1 MSNRSP
7 PASSTGSPHRTR
19 NGCGISRAATLLP
32 LRGAGE
38 ELLGVVALGEKRSEL
53 PYQRRRPNVCLAAVG
68 SACGLALDRVLA
80 SARDASDEES
90 RGTEPPARECVE
102 CGLVL
107 AADADACVCGGLLQR
122 AAAPHT
128 LTDRLQFLQRV
139 GAGGM
144 GVVYRAVDL
153 RLQQPRAVKTLPHVD
168 PVLASRLRR
177 EARAMATVSHRNLAL
192 LYGLE
197 FWRGAPMLVMEFLDG
212 GTLAEQLQRRSLTL
226 QETIDLG
233 AHIADALV
241 VLHAAG
247 ILHRDIK
254 PSNIGYTAD
263 GTPRLLDFGLARL
276 VPKGPVESPQIHGA
290 GGSTWSL
297 NLSTEVGGVRGTPAY
312 LSPQVLTGSPPSV
325 GDDLWS
331 LAVTLLEAVTGAN
344 PFRAANVAATVA
356 RVLSEARRIADSTQL
371 LPSSMQAFFAEALG
385 SPEERPA
392 TASEFASRL
401 RSCSPKESP
410 DGQVTA

>member
-1 MSNRSP
+1 M
-7 PASSTGSPHRTR
+7 ASELRCRYSAALRSTGD
-19 NGCGISRAATLLP
+19 
-32 LRGAGE
+32 

-53 PYQRRRPNVCLAAVG
+53 SYSEEDQTLLAAVG

-80 SARDASDEES
+80 SARDAGVDDG
-90 RGTEPPARECVE
+90 RNADPVARECIE

-107 AADADACVCGGLLQR
+107 AADATACVCGGLLQR

-128 LTDRLQFLQRV
+128 LADRLQFLQRI

-144 GVVYRAVDL
+144 GIVYRALDL

-197 FWRGAPMLVMEFLDG
+197 FWRGSPMLVMEFLEG
-212 GTLAEQLQRRSLTL
+212 GTLAEQLNRRSLTVE
-226 QETIDLG
+226 ETIELG
-233 AHIADALV
+233 IHLADALG
-241 VLHAAG
+241 VLHTAG
-247 ILHRDIK
+247 ILHRDVK
-254 PSNIGYTAD
+254 PSNIGFTAD

-276 VPKGPVESPQIHGA
+276 IPKSPMEAAPSSAVGE
-290 GGSTWSL
+290 STWSI

-312 LSPQVLTGSPPSV
+312 LSPQVLAGSPPSAA
-325 GDDLWS
+325 DDLWS
-331 LAVTLLEAVTGAN
+331 LAVTLLEAASGAN

-356 RVLSEARRIADSTQL
+356 RVLNETPRVIDATHA
-371 LPSSMQAFFAEALG
+371 LPSSMQAFFADVLG
-385 SPEERPA
+385 SPDRRPESA
-392 TASEFASRL
+392 QSFVYRL
-401 RSCSPKESP
+401 RRCSPKESP
-410 DGQVTA
+410 NGQVTA

>member
-1 MSNRSP
+1 MLAVAGTVRQATSIDELRETLTRSLQSAFHPTTMLTALAGSDDQLHALDAELSPLSRGSALAQLVAGSNAPFDVESQAAGIVQRLAAPDQEWLRMS
-7 PASSTGSPHRTR
+7 
-19 NGCGISRAATLLP
+19 CAAVLLP
-32 LRGAGE
+32 LRGTGDE
-38 ELLGVVALGEKRSEL
+38 MLGVVALGEKLSEL
-53 PYQRRRPNVCLAAVG
+53 PYSDEDQTLLAAVG

-80 SARDASDEES
+80 SARDANLEEGRS
-90 RGTEPPARECVE
+90 ANPPARECVE

-107 AADADACVCGGLLQR
+107 AADASACVCGGLLQR

-128 LTDRLQFLQRV
+128 LADRLQFLQRV

-212 GTLAEQLQRRSLTL
+212 GTLAEHLQRRSLSL
-226 QETIDLG
+226 RETIDLG
-233 AHIADALV
+233 THLADALG
-241 VLHAAG
+241 VLHGAG

-276 VPKGPVESPQIHGA
+276 LPRGPTENPQA
-290 GGSTWSL
+290 GSGGRFDVVDQSL
-297 NLSTEVGGVRGTPAY
+297 HRSRRGTRHAGLPLA
-312 LSPQVLTGSPPSV
+312 SGS
-325 GDDLWS
+325 
-331 LAVTLLEAVTGAN
+331 
-344 PFRAANVAATVA
+344 
-356 RVLSEARRIADSTQL
+356 
-371 LPSSMQAFFAEALG
+371 
-385 SPEERPA
+385 
-392 TASEFASRL
+392 
-401 RSCSPKESP
+401 
-410 DGQVTA
+410 DGQPAIAER

>member
-1 MSNRSP
+1 
-7 PASSTGSPHRTR
+7 
-19 NGCGISRAATLLP
+19 
-32 LRGAGE
+32 
-38 ELLGVVALGEKRSEL
+38 
-53 PYQRRRPNVCLAAVG
+53 LAA
-68 SACGLALDRVLA
+68 
-80 SARDASDEES
+80 
-90 RGTEPPARECVE
+90 
-102 CGLVL
+102 
-107 AADADACVCGGLLQR
+107 
-122 AAAPHT
+122 
-128 LTDRLQFLQRV
+128 
-139 GAGGM
+139 
-144 GVVYRAVDL
+144 
-153 RLQQPRAVKTLPHVD
+153 
-168 PVLASRLRR
+168 RLRR

-212 GTLAEQLQRRSLTL
+212 GTLGEQLQRRSLTL
-226 QETIDLG
+226 QETIELG
-233 AHIADALV
+233 AHIADALG

-247 ILHRDIK
+247 ILHRDVK
-254 PSNIGYTAD
+254 PSNIGFTAD
-263 GTPRLLDFGLARL
+263 GIPRLLDFGLARL
-276 VPKGPVESPQIHGA
+276 VPQGPIEGPQIHA

-312 LSPQVLTGSPPSV
+312 LSPQVLTGSPPSP

-356 RVLSEARRIADSTQL
+356 RVLSETRRIADSTQL
-371 LPSSMQAFFAEALG
+371 LPTSMQAFFAEALG